1 MTEPLICVRNLC
13 VDYPRAQ
20 VVKNVAFTLGQ
31 ERLALVG
38 ESGSGKSMTARA
50 LMGLVRKPGVVSA
63 DTLTFGQTALLS
75 LREKQWA
82 ALRGNDIA
90 MIMQDPRYALNPVRN
105 LYQQIEE
112 SLLRHQTLN
121 KSDRRDRVFEMARA
135 AGLSEQALS
144 RYPGQLSGG
153 MGQRA
158 MIAIALINNPSVLI
172 ADEPTSAL
180 DARLRHQILELIVSQ
195 CEERRMGL
203 LLISHDLPLVAA
215 HCQRVMVMYQGQQV
229 DELPA
234 AQLPQATHP
243 YTRTLWTCRPDAQ
256 TYGTD
261 LPILDRTALQALLT
275 QEAHHAGK

>member
-1 MTEPLICVRNLC
+1 
-13 VDYPRAQ
+13 
-20 VVKNVAFTLGQ
+20 
-31 ERLALVG
+31 
-38 ESGSGKSMTARA
+38 MTART
-50 LMGLVRKPGVVSA
+50 LMGLVRKPGKVSA
-63 DTLTFGQTALLS
+63 QTLEFRHTPLLS

-90 MIMQDPRYALNPVRN
+90 MIMQDPRYALNPVKN

-112 SLLRHQTLN
+112 ALVRHQKLSKT
-121 KSDRRDRVFEMARA
+121 DRRDRVYDMARA
-135 AGLSEQALS
+135 AGLAESALS

-158 MIAIALINNPSVLI
+158 MIAIALINNPAVLI

-180 DARLRHQILELIVSQ
+180 DARLRHQILELIVRQ
-195 CEERRMGL
+195 CEERQMGL

-261 LPILDRTALQALLT
+261 LPVLDRQAMGTLLT
-275 QEAHHAGK
+275 QETHHAGK

>member
-1 MTEPLICVRNLC
+1 
-13 VDYPRAQ
+13 
-20 VVKNVAFTLGQ
+20 
-31 ERLALVG
+31 
-38 ESGSGKSMTARA
+38 
-50 LMGLVRKPGVVSA
+50 
-63 DTLTFGQTALLS
+63 
-75 LREKQWA
+75 
-82 ALRGNDIA
+82 

-180 DARLRHQILELIVSQ
+180 DAWLRHQILELIVSQ
-195 CEERRMGL
+195 CEKRRMGL

-261 LPILDRTALQALLT
+261 LPVLDRTALQALLT
-275 QEAHHAGK
+275 QETHHAGK

>member
-20 VVKNVAFTLGQ
+20 VVKKVSFTLGQ

-50 LMGLVRKPGVVSA
+50 LMGLVRKPGIVSA
-63 DTLTFGQTALLS
+63 DTLTFRQTSLLS

-82 ALRGNDIA
+82 ALRGNNIA

-121 KSDRRDRVFEMARA
+121 KSDRRDRVYEMARA

-195 CEERRMGL
+195 CEERNMGL

-261 LPILDRTALQALLT
+261 LPVLDRTALQVLLT
-275 QEAHHAGK
+275 QETHHAGK

>member
-1 MTEPLICVRNLC
+1 MTEPLIRVNNLS
-13 VDYPRAQ
+13 VDYPRAR
-20 VVKNVAFTLGQ
+20 VVNSVSFSLGQ

-38 ESGSGKSMTARA
+38 ESGSGKSMTART
-50 LMGLVRKPGVVSA
+50 LMGLVRKPGKVSA
-63 DTLTFGQTALLS
+63 QTLEFRSTSLLS

-90 MIMQDPRYALNPVRN
+90 MIMQDPRYALNPVKN

-112 SLLRHQTLN
+112 ALVRHQKLSKT
-121 KSDRRDRVFEMARA
+121 DRRDRVYDMARA
-135 AGLSEQALS
+135 AGLAESALS

-158 MIAIALINNPSVLI
+158 MIAIALINNPAVLI

-180 DARLRHQILELIVSQ
+180 DARLRHQILELIVRQ
-195 CEERRMGL
+195 CEERQMGL

-261 LPILDRTALQALLT
+261 LPVLDRQALGTLLT
-275 QEAHHAGK
+275 QETHHAGK

>member
-1 MTEPLICVRNLC
+1 
-13 VDYPRAQ
+13 
-20 VVKNVAFTLGQ
+20 
-31 ERLALVG
+31 
-38 ESGSGKSMTARA
+38 
-50 LMGLVRKPGVVSA
+50 
-63 DTLTFGQTALLS
+63 
-75 LREKQWA
+75 
-82 ALRGNDIA
+82 

-180 DARLRHQILELIVSQ
+180 DAG
-195 CEERRMGL
+195 C
-203 LLISHDLPLVAA
+203 
-215 HCQRVMVMYQGQQV
+215 
-229 DELPA
+229 
-234 AQLPQATHP
+234 AT
-243 YTRTLWTCRPDAQ
+243 RFWS
-256 TYGTD
+256 
-261 LPILDRTALQALLT
+261 
-275 QEAHHAGK
+275 